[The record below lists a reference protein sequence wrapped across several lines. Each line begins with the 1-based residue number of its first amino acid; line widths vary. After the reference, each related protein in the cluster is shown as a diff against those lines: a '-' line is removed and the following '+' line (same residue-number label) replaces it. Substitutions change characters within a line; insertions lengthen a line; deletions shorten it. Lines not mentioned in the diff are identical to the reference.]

1 MDVSALITTGGDI
14 SSIAVLAF
22 LVRQY
27 VDIQL
32 LKNELRNLKSQFQ
45 SFKEAIPC
53 QFGLRND

>member
-14 SSIAVLAF
+14 SSIAMLAF

-32 LKNELRNLKSQFQ
+32 LKNELRNLKEH
-45 SFKEAIPC
+45 FKTLEEKYNERLA
-53 QFGLRND
+53 